1 MDHTLSAGA
10 RRWLALN
17 AILAWLGLAVSLTL
31 TVTNLYPSTVT
42 VPTRYGADHAAGLGS
57 RLADWFSY
65 FTIWSNIV
73 VAVVTSLLAWGRPRV
88 GAALRAARLDSV
100 LLITITGLVYAVVL
114 APVSVQRGWENVSN
128 SLLHQ
133 VTPVLT
139 VIVWVVVGPRGW
151 VNRRTVLDAL
161 VIPLTWVT
169 VMLLHGAFV
178 GAYPYPFVDVAALG
192 FARALANVAAILG
205 LGLLMAA
212 GFLAVERGLARRSSR
227 LQGRPSELPT

>member
-1 MDHTLSAGA
+1 MDHTLTAGA

-17 AILAWLGLAVSLTL
+17 AVLAWLGLAVSLTL
-31 TVTNLYPSTVT
+31 TVTNIYPSTVT

-88 GAALRAARLDSV
+88 GAALLAARLDSV

-128 SLLHQ
+128 TLLHQ

-139 VIVWVVVGPRGW
+139 VLVWVVVGPRGW
-151 VNRRTVLDAL
+151 VSRRTVLHSLAIPIAWL
-161 VIPLTWVT
+161 V

-178 GAYPYPFVDVAALG
+178 GAYPYPFVDVAVLG
-192 FARALANVAAILG
+192 YARALGNVAGILV
-205 LGLLMAA
+205 LGLLMAG
-212 GFLAVERGLARRSSR
+212 GFLAAERGLARHWRR
-227 LQGRPSELPT
+227 APSLRE

>member
-1 MDHTLSAGA
+1 MDHTLTAGA

-17 AILAWLGLAVSLTL
+17 AVLAWLGLAVSLTL
-31 TVTNLYPSTVT
+31 TVTNIYPSTVT

-57 RLADWFSY
+57 RLADWLSY

-128 SLLHQ
+128 TLLHQ
-133 VTPVLT
+133 VTPILT
-139 VIVWVVVGPRGW
+139 VLVWLLVGPRGW
-151 VNRRTVLDAL
+151 VSWRTVLGAL
-161 VIPLTWVT
+161 VIPLGWVA

-178 GAYPYPFVDVAALG
+178 RAYPYPFVDVAVLGYAAALVNIVG
-192 FARALANVAAILG
+192 ILVLG
-205 LGLLMAA
+205 LAMAA
-212 GFLAVERGLARRSSR
+212 GFLGLERLLVRRRSR
-227 LQGRPSELPT
+227 